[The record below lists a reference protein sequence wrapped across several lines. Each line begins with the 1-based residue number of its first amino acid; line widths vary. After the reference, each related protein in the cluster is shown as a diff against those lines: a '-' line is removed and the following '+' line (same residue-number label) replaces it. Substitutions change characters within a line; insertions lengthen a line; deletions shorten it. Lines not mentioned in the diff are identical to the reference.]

1 MGGVAG
7 KGRGTEEGK
16 REREMGNERG
26 GVCGKEKMGNKIM
39 KEGNKMGGMR
49 IDIGGACLRRKMRN
63 KMRERVM

>member
-1 MGGVAG
+1 M
-7 KGRGTEEGK
+7 
-16 REREMGNERG
+16 
-26 GVCGKEKMGNKIM
+26 CGKEKMGNKIM